1 MKKYLI
7 SKDGEF
13 YKANLHCHTTFSD
26 GKMTPQE
33 VKDYYKERGY
43 SVVAFTDHC
52 ILVPHPELNDDA
64 FIALNGYENEQLIN
78 QKEPVVRRKDCHV
91 CYIALKQDNVTM
103 PYYSPKSIWGN
114 GKLYKDQVKFNFDHT
129 IETWGYHAEITNR
142 CIELAW
148 EQGFFVT
155 YNHPAWS
162 AEHYNDY
169 SKYTGMNAMEIFNYG
184 SWVGGYQDYVPHVY
198 DDMLR
203 SGKRIYAIATDDNHS
218 AKSSCGGWT
227 MIKAKEFKY
236 EAITDALVRG
246 DFYASFGP
254 EIHELWVEGNE
265 VHVTCSPAKRVL
277 CSFPER
283 RCLIVN
289 KKEGQPVTEAVFT
302 LDMSDGYF
310 RITVVDE
317 NDHCADTNAYF
328 TEEVLAE

>member
-7 SKDGEF
+7 SPEGKF
-13 YKANLHCHTTFSD
+13 YKANLHCHTTISD
-26 GKMTPQE
+26 GRMTPEE
-33 VKDYYKERGY
+33 VKAYYKERGY

-52 ILVPHPELNDDA
+52 IMLPHPELNDDS

-114 GKLYKDQVKFNFDHT
+114 GKLYKEQVKFNTDETF
-129 IETWGYHAEITNR
+129 ETWGYNADITNR
-142 CIELAW
+142 CMKLAR
-148 EQGFFVT
+148 EAGFFVT
-155 YNHPAWS
+155 YNHPGWS
-162 AEHYNDY
+162 AEHYEDY

-184 SWVGGYQDYVPHVY
+184 SWEAGYPDYVPHVY
-198 DDMLR
+198 DEFLR

-218 AKSSCGGWT
+218 VRNSCGGWT
-227 MIKAKEFKY
+227 MIKAPKFEY

-254 EIHELWVEGNE
+254 EIHELWIEGNE
-265 VHVTCSPAKRVL
+265 VHVTCSDAKRVI
-277 CSFPER
+277 CSFPDR
-283 RCLIVN
+283 RCLMAN
-289 KKEGQPVTEAVFT
+289 KEDGQPVTEAVCT
-302 LDMSDGYF
+302 VDKADGYF

-317 NDHCADTNAYF
+317 NDRCADTNAYF
-328 TEEVLAE
+328 TDEYLTE